1 MRNSL
6 SDKLLSFFV
15 KRPYIVVTIVGIIL
29 PILFKSIFVPDWSYL
44 GSSFLFLLIFMLGS
58 LIGLTAILVNAN
70 NNRIRSMSYMMDRI
84 KNKDLDEQVL
94 NLAEVEGLEDVSASL
109 KEMIIDM
116 RGIMLSFN
124 DISKQLLETS
134 DMFNSNYEKVNTS
147 IDDISITMNEI
158 ARGASEQASEAEKGV
173 NMIMSLSEQ
182 INNVSEHSSNVAE
195 SSKDMIVL
203 NSRGITAINSL
214 KEANEES
221 SDTTNKISEFMR
233 SFIGKSKEI
242 GEFVTTI
249 NTIATQTNLLALN
262 AAIEA
267 ARAGEAGLGFAVVA
281 DEVRKLADNSKKAT
295 DQIESIMEG
304 IIREADHATE
314 ILDRTSS
321 VMELQ
326 SQAVDNTIKTFQMI
340 ADGMDVISN
349 RIDQVVEATKVMDE
363 SKNNAI
369 TAIQNISAVSEEAA
383 ASSQEVAANTQEQRE
398 IILSMTNSAKELNTL
413 SQELRKYVERYKL

>member
-1 MRNSL
+1 
-6 SDKLLSFFV
+6 
-15 KRPYIVVTIVGIIL
+15 
-29 PILFKSIFVPDWSYL
+29 
-44 GSSFLFLLIFMLGS
+44 MLGS

-221 SDTTNKISEFMR
+221 SDTTNKISKFMR

-383 ASSQEVAANTQEQRE
+383 ASSQEVAASTQEQRE